1 MRERD
6 VEARLVRGVRKLGGR
21 CWKWVSP
28 GRAGVPDR
36 IVLLPH
42 GVAAY
47 VELKDDG
54 GTVSK
59 VQEITLREI
68 ASLGHNACVVRGAD
82 GVDAFLERAREAV
95 EFMRRARQ

>member
-1 MRERD
+1 VAERD

-42 GVAAY
+42 GVVAF

-54 GTVSK
+54 GTVSQ
-59 VQEITLREI
+59 VQDLTIREI
-68 ASLGHNACVVRGAD
+68 RNLGHLAYVVRGAA
-82 GVDAFLERAREAV
+82 GVDAFLEYAREEV
-95 EFMRRARQ
+95 EFMRASMQ

>member
-1 MRERD
+1 VAERD

-42 GVAAY
+42 GVVAF

-54 GTVSK
+54 GMVSK

-68 ASLGHNACVVRGAD
+68 GDLGHRAYVVRGAD
-82 GVDAFLERAREAV
+82 GVDAFLDRAREAV
-95 EFMRRARQ
+95 DFMRRAMQ